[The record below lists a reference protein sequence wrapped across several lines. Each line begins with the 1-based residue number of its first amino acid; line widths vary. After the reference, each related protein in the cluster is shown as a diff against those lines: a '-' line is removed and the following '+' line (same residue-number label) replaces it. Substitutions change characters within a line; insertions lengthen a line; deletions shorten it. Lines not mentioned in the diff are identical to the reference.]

1 MSRWVDGKYVEVPK
15 IKDTSKEHPGGDS
28 DGGSYSIEDALDR
41 DYAKN
46 GGKPAPVPSGRK

>member
-1 MSRWVDGKYVEVPK
+1 MSTVRGPYSKDVP
-15 IKDTSKEHPGGDS
+15 IRGTSKEHPGGDS